1 MAFGKAA
8 LFIDGVNLYYTAKS
22 LGLDLDFKR
31 LLTEF
36 ERRCPLLRAYYY
48 TTVFEEA
55 EFQTTRPLI
64 DWLDYNGFTVRV
76 KAAKEVDDGEGRRKF
91 KRNVAVE
98 LAVDALEIANYVDKI
113 VLFRATAI
121 FGQWSKPCSDAAFTS
136 PWSLRCGQSRQW
148 PPMNCEGRR
157 ILSSSFMI
165 SEHRSVGR
173 RTVTCTF
180 APSPSH

>member
-64 DWLDYNGFTVRV
+64 DWLDYNGFTIRV

-113 VLFRATAI
+113 VLFTGDGDFRSVVQAVQRRGIHVTVVSSMR
-121 FGQWSKPCSDAAFTS
+121 SKPPMAADELRRQADTFLELYDLRTS
-136 PWSLRCGQSRQW
+136 IC
-148 PPMNCEGRR
+148 
-157 ILSSSFMI
+157 
-165 SEHRSVGR
+165 RSPDSNVHV
-173 RTVTCTF
+173 RT
-180 APSPSH
+180 